1 MQELIR
7 KTYLGNH
14 EIQMFLPNLYLNFII
29 LVLDGVL
36 LLENPKG
43 DNTLNLTGLVDA
55 VSCIFGLKN
64 SKLTVFNGKTG
75 KWSMTREIESLFSGS

>member
-1 MQELIR
+1 MDIGSKLHF
-7 KTYLGNH
+7 N
-14 EIQMFLPNLYLNFII
+14 FLI

-43 DNTLNLTGLVDA
+43 DNTLNFTGLVDA

-64 SKLTVFNGKTG
+64 SKLTVFNGNTG
-75 KWSMTREIESLFSGS
+75 KWSMTRKIESLSRSHLLYNYLLCNLYLSS

>member
-1 MQELIR
+1 LDVASKR
-7 KTYLGNH
+7 HFN
-14 EIQMFLPNLYLNFII
+14 FLI

-43 DNTLNLTGLVDA
+43 DNTLNFSGLVDA

-64 SKLTVFNGKTG
+64 SKLSVFNGKTG
-75 KWSMTREIESLFSGS
+75 KWSTTRKTECLSGSS

>member
-1 MQELIR
+1 MLLSNC
-7 KTYLGNH
+7 T
-14 EIQMFLPNLYLNFII
+14 LNSQFWF
-29 LVLDGVL
+29 LDGVL

-43 DNTLNLTGLVDA
+43 DNTLNFTGLVDA

-75 KWSMTREIESLFSGS
+75 KWSMAKKIERFSSRN